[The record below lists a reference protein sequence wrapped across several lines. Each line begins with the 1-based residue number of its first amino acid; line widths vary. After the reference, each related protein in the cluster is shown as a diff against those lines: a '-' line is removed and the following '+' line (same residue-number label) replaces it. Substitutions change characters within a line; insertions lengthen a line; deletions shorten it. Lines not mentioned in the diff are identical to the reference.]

1 MVLFNKQYLLK
12 AIYLILTF
20 LIFAK
25 VKTINLHGREKKIVN
40 KTHTQKKK
48 RKKRQEELCDVYFY
62 RYLTP
67 LLTYGTVTG
76 SKVL

>member
-48 RKKRQEELCDVYFY
+48 EKKGKKNCVMYIFTDI
-62 RYLTP
+62 
-67 LLTYGTVTG
+67 
-76 SKVL
+76 

>member
-48 RKKRQEELCDVYFY
+48 KEKKGKKNCVMYIFTDI
-62 RYLTP
+62 
-67 LLTYGTVTG
+67 
-76 SKVL
+76 